1 MEDIVLLQEEDEE
14 AQVALRRAAGLGGE
28 DSEDEEDDVFQ
39 LDELNLVDQ
48 SNTDPVPRKYVQS
61 TSGSLGVAM
70 HDARCTRAIG
80 SVEAHCTRTLLRPG
94 TVSVYLTQGWPTGKP
109 TQLKHSIRKL
119 THSLRTL

>member
-70 HDARCTRAIG
+70 YDARCTRDRIRRSALHTHPAAARNCFRLLDSG
-80 SVEAHCTRTLLRPG
+80 VADGKADAVKTLN
-94 TVSVYLTQGWPTGKP
+94 
-109 TQLKHSIRKL
+109 
-119 THSLRTL
+119 